1 MLHYIFSIQH
11 LSIIM
16 LATLQSI
23 NSIVVSNFQLHILK
37 IHLQLLDNALQGEEL
52 ILEQSNKLLSG
63 LLEKW
68 SSSRWMSQS
77 KGLNLNKAHQNDQ
90 SKRLKARSKWQKQGK
105 IKILKTIANHKHN
118 GKGNNRAS
126 INKTFSIFKRLIWIW
141 YENMNVI
148 QHSDVDKAAEV
159 KKKSKW

>member
-1 MLHYIFSIQH
+1 
-11 LSIIM
+11 M

-105 IKILKTIANHKHN
+105 IKILKTMQTINIMAKVTTELPLTKHFLSL
-118 GKGNNRAS
+118 K
-126 INKTFSIFKRLIWIW
+126 
-141 YENMNVI
+141 
-148 QHSDVDKAAEV
+148 D
-159 KKKSKW
+159 

>member
-23 NSIVVSNFQLHILK
+23 NSTVVSNFQLHILK

-105 IKILKTIANHKHN
+105 IKILKTMQTINIMAKVTTELPLTKHFLSL
-118 GKGNNRAS
+118 K
-126 INKTFSIFKRLIWIW
+126 
-141 YENMNVI
+141 
-148 QHSDVDKAAEV
+148 D
-159 KKKSKW
+159 